1 MGEPFRHDK
10 ENANHDAAGQ
20 REDPHCG
27 KGGGLINRP
36 GLRRI
41 SLNRHRLVRIALDA
55 LPERQRLALVLVY
68 HQDLRDREAAEL
80 MGTSVEAFEFLMAR
94 AEGSGGGST
103 R

>member
-1 MGEPFRHDK
+1 LPEGWRLDQPARATSDK
-10 ENANHDAAGQ
+10 LD
-20 REDPHCG
+20 
-27 KGGGLINRP
+27 
-36 GLRRI
+36 
-41 SLNRHRLVRIALDA
+41 RHRLVRIALDA